1 MLNIVHEEFVRKY
14 PRICMDCVSNSINM
28 DGRILNTKKETQK
41 KENNKRRSVSFR
53 WYMVGL

>member
-53 WYMVGL
+53 